1 MTNTM
6 KSTARKERRER
17 GKATLRPNVPHFVW
31 NLTTLCLILD
41 SMEGEEPANFG
52 RGETLSC

>member
-1 MTNTM
+1 M

-17 GKATLRPNVPHFVW
+17 GKATLRPNAPHFVW